1 MITQICDQIIRD
13 LSSRKVLYSY
23 FFSILIFMTLIIDY
37 GVILYLPSLLS
48 VVRGFVLLFEIQNFL
63 KMLN

>member
-13 LSSRKVLYSY
+13 LSSRKVLCSY